1 MSLPPFLMRLKIIN
15 ASRRVNVWL
24 PIFLAWIVLLA
35 LYIIL
40 SPLILILVLILWPF
54 GWGEFLLMIGPTII
68 SCLCSLRDLKIDIV
82 KGQEIVLIY
91 FK

>member
-1 MSLPPFLMRLKIIN
+1 MSLPPILMRLKIIN
-15 ASRRVNVWL
+15 TSHHVNVWL

-40 SPLILILVLILWPF
+40 SQLILILALILWPL